1 ESEPAVGVGH
11 DLVRPLVH
19 PSSPET
25 NQRPTLTPIKPRFIN
40 EVWESARR
48 KRLTKP
54 FYDIKNAPEDERSLN
69 LFGQQSG
76 PGPVFT
82 RRS

>member
-1 ESEPAVGVGH
+1 MISLDPSCTPT
-11 DLVRPLVH
+11 PL
-19 PSSPET
+19 SSET

-48 KRLTKP
+48 KRLTKL

-76 PGPVFT
+76 PGRFHRTVINPL
-82 RRS
+82 